1 MDVFD
6 TTDLIDYL
14 GGELSTERQEALEAQ
29 LATDEALREELAE
42 LRALQAD
49 ILAIPEARPSAAA
62 DTRFAEMLAQEQ
74 AKVATIKELPARAPT
89 KARIRRLPQ
98 WAAAVAI
105 LLLAF
110 AGGWLLRGAGQSD
123 TERQL
128 AATRELMLDLMKDD
142 RTSSRIQATTVTLS
156 LLVADPTVINNLA
169 YLLQND
175 ENPNVR
181 LAALDA
187 LRRFADDPQVREEFL
202 LALEGNPPEVLRFEL
217 IEILVHLEEKRVLPI
232 LEKMID
238 ADSLPQPVRDAAQ
251 MASFKL
257 I

>member
-1 MDVFD
+1 
-6 TTDLIDYL
+6 
-14 GGELSTERQEALEAQ
+14 
-29 LATDEALREELAE
+29 
-42 LRALQAD
+42 
-49 ILAIPEARPSAAA
+49 
-62 DTRFAEMLAQEQ
+62 
-74 AKVATIKELPARAPT
+74 
-89 KARIRRLPQ
+89 
-98 WAAAVAI
+98 
-105 LLLAF
+105 
-110 AGGWLLRGAGQSD
+110 
-123 TERQL
+123 
-128 AATRELMLDLMKDD
+128 MLDLMKDD